1 MTQSLADNAI
11 KRSNEKGFFSY
22 LLILFKSWLIKPL
35 DDEVLYNTMC
45 AKFQLL
51 LHAMGK
57 TINCLANFAALQVI
71 GKDFQMILTV
81 DKIGEMGSFF
91 PSWELL
97 QNSYLHHFANFVYI
111 RS

>member
-1 MTQSLADNAI
+1 M
-11 KRSNEKGFFSY
+11 KRDFFPY

-45 AKFQLL
+45 VKFQLL

-57 TINCLANFAALQVI
+57 TINCLANFAALQVDRKRLSDDLDCRQNW
-71 GKDFQMILTV
+71 GNGVL
-81 DKIGEMGSFF
+81 FF
-91 PSWELL
+91 PHGNYYKTL
-97 QNSYLHHFANFVYI
+97 SYLHHFANFVYI